1 MIDNGVTAGA
11 SNNFWQLPATSNP
24 VMLIPVGV
32 YGVTDVWTMINTEL
46 ADSGAL
52 TRDAIVTFNFGTTS
66 NATTV
71 SSVTVKLN
79 NSSPATAG
87 QDENAVNCGSPSA
100 ACGGL
105 ANPSSGALNSSTT
118 ISGVTVD
125 TDTIYS
131 FGFTGAGGAYSNA
144 TVGNVVLDDQGF
156 IFNGIALTGALAGYN
171 NVDSYLVSIQIQESA
186 KAGTPGS
193 DDVALSAITLD
204 TATPEPST
212 VLMLLTGL
220 GAIGF
225 FGLRRRR
232 A

>member
-1 MIDNGVTAGA
+1 
-11 SNNFWQLPATSNP
+11 
-24 VMLIPVGV
+24 
-32 YGVTDVWTMINTEL
+32 
-46 ADSGAL
+46 
-52 TRDAIVTFNFGTTS
+52 
-66 NATTV
+66 
-71 SSVTVKLN
+71 
-79 NSSPATAG
+79 
-87 QDENAVNCGSPSA
+87 
-100 ACGGL
+100 
-105 ANPSSGALNSSTT
+105 
-118 ISGVTVD
+118 
-125 TDTIYS
+125 
-131 FGFTGAGGAYSNA
+131 
-144 TVGNVVLDDQGF
+144 VVLDDQGF